1 MKVSTACPCEG
12 ASQERTRVSQ
22 SRMPLRARL
31 QAHIHCCLVCGDDD
45 RGAAL
50 RVARSHPDAATNED
64 MTSGPVAKCKSA
76 RGSKRQASIL
86 EFAAKTKRQRPP
98 FEVEVSPCVE
108 ALIATSSM

>member
-1 MKVSTACPCEG
+1 MY
-12 ASQERTRVSQ
+12 
-22 SRMPLRARL
+22 LRA
-31 QAHIHCCLVCGDDD
+31 ACLCVPDCKHTYTAVLCVGDDD